1 MRLFRTILLLSGYH
15 KFLEQQMYWETTLDA
30 LVQAVSDAMLR
41 SNFKRIL
48 QYLHQ
53 CDNKKIDQDDK
64 LCKVRPVIDH
74 I

>member
-1 MRLFRTILLLSGYH
+1 
-15 KFLEQQMYWETTLDA
+15 MYWETTLDA